1 MKTSLQTGPTASV
14 AMQVNAYRTRVM
26 ELNGVTPDIDGMFN
40 VTPAVEQKLEDKV
53 RESADFLKK
62 INIIGVRD
70 LKGEKVGIDVTG
82 PIASRTDTE
91 SKDRQTQS
99 YLDLSEREY
108 ECKKTE
114 FDTHIKWN
122 TLDTWSAFSDFQ
134 KRITGAVTRQIARDR
149 LMIGFNGESAA
160 AETDKAANP
169 LLQDVN
175 IGWLKHIETAR
186 PQSFLDSVKIGTHA
200 EADFKNLDAALYA
213 ARHELLSPWHR
224 NDTDLVAIMGSG
236 MIVDKNIA
244 AISSNEAPTERA
256 ALQTLLANQLIGTLP
271 ASFVPFFP
279 SKSVLITTYDNLS
292 IYYQRGSRRRH
303 IKDNPKR
310 DRLED
315 YQTVNE
321 AYVVEDYDKCAVLSG
336 VLSRNAANDAW
347 V

>member
-1 MKTSLQTGPTASV
+1 MKKTLLNAAAATV

-53 RESADFLKK
+53 RENADFLKK
-62 INIIGVRD
+62 INVVGVRD

-82 PIASRTDTE
+82 PIASRTNTDNN
-91 SKDRQTQS
+91 DRQTKS
-99 YLDLSEREY
+99 YLELSEREY

-122 TLDTWSAFSDFQ
+122 TLDSWSAFPDFQ
-134 KRITGAVTRQIARDR
+134 KRITNAVTRQIARDR
-149 LMIGFNGESAA
+149 LMIGFNGETAA
-160 AETDKAANP
+160 AETDKTTNP

-186 PQSFLDSVKIGTHA
+186 PEAFLDAVKIGDHA
-200 EADFKNLDAALYA
+200 EADFANLDAALYA
-213 ARHELLSPWHR
+213 ARHELLAPWHR
-224 NDTDLVAIMGSG
+224 NDTDLVAITGSG

-244 AISSNEAPTERA
+244 AISSHEAPKDRL
-256 ALQTLLANQLIGTLP
+256 ALQTLIANQLIGTLP
-271 ASFVPFFP
+271 TAFVPFFP

-315 YQTVNE
+315 FQTVNE
-321 AYVVEDYDKCAVLSG
+321 AYVVEDFDKCAVISG
-336 VLSRNAANDAW
+336 VLSRNAENTAW
-347 V
+347 E